1 MNFITSVR
9 RSELRVWLRRCSA
22 YKTVPDKPFVCV
34 GLNQTKRL
42 SPSLLGWRKTNTNI
56 LILSLSIYIY
66 LPGTFHDQSEEAAF
80 KPVVLRK
87 VIEYVRYVV
96 MYKSGRWK
104 EFQS

>member
-42 SPSLLGWRKTNTNI
+42 SPSLLGWRKINTNI
-56 LILSLSIYIY
+56 LILSIYVY
-66 LPGTFHDQSEEAAF
+66 LPGTFHGQSEEVAI
-80 KPVVLRK
+80 KLLVMRK
-87 VIEYVRYVV
+87 VIEYVRYV
-96 MYKSGRWK
+96 MYKYVSW
-104 EFQS
+104 QYLSP